1 MAVRD
6 EGTRDPPSRQINHC
20 QCGRPHHLGLF
31 KVTAKHVKEFV
42 RYCAPFWTGE
52 ATAKRLNFPIKE
64 NLKQANAAKHTHK
77 RSEWYPSPILHDVAT
92 NLDHIAQKHV
102 CHNCIG
108 GPSQHAVSNLAQH
121 HNIQTESSNLKQ
133 PQIKKKNKTQT
144 LWP

>member
-1 MAVRD
+1 MLRSLYD
-6 EGTRDPPSRQINHC
+6 ILHPFGQ
-20 QCGRPHHLGLF
+20 
-31 KVTAKHVKEFV
+31 VKQLL
-42 RYCAPFWTGE
+42 
-52 ATAKRLNFPIKE
+52 KDLISQLNE